1 MSPCNKV
8 SHSHRNP
15 GTPDVY
21 TPSHAHTDEPG
32 AMAAEALAVATA
44 AAPHHTDNGSQGS
57 TSNGFLVAA
66 GPPSSSLRPHHAPA
80 PADRAARWTAKGDP
94 SVTLPPAPPPP
105 IPPPHNNNSNH
116 SSALNANSS
125 FSSLLAKAGLV
136 GGGAE
141 SAPPTNA
148 AGETLAAAPPPPP
161 AGGPSAHFGAPPPP
175 AGGAPGFSQWNA
187 ATVFAADQWVYRD
200 PQGVVQGPFTKVDIL
215 DWFEG
220 GFLPQVR
227 CPDFQWCWL
236 RYATWLPI
244 R

>member
-1 MSPCNKV
+1 
-8 SHSHRNP
+8 
-15 GTPDVY
+15 
-21 TPSHAHTDEPG
+21 
-32 AMAAEALAVATA
+32 MAAEALAVATA

-66 GPPSSSLRPHHAPA
+66 GSPSSSLRPHHAPA

-141 SAPPTNA
+141 SAPPHQCGRRNPGCRTPPSPCWW
-148 AGETLAAAPPPPP
+148 TLSSLWRPTTSCRRGPRIFAVERRHCVCGRPVGVP
-161 AGGPSAHFGAPPPP
+161 GPSGCGA
-175 AGGAPGFSQWNA
+175 GAVHQGRHPGL
-187 ATVFAADQWVYRD
+187 V
-200 PQGVVQGPFTKVDIL
+200 
-215 DWFEG
+215 
-220 GFLPQVR
+220 
-227 CPDFQWCWL
+227 
-236 RYATWLPI
+236 
-244 R
+244 